1 LHCTNGI
8 KENKVAKD
16 WAKLKDLTREIS
28 MLALNLKI
36 MVRSYVIGTTNDG
49 IDVDKTLLLP
59 KATQTYQDLQAKMDE
74 LKTEW
79 LK

>member
-1 LHCTNGI
+1 
-8 KENKVAKD
+8 VAKD